1 MTDIIIY
8 GIVQSSYVRT
18 VRLACEEKGV
28 SYEVQ
33 PIEFGSPEHLALH
46 PFGKVP
52 SARHG
57 DVTMYETSAIVRYID
72 AAFDGPALL
81 PADLLARTRMEQ
93 WISATID
100 YFYQDMIRE
109 LVFPRLV
116 APSRGAEPDEE
127 MIAGAVPKI
136 DGHLGILEA
145 TLADSD
151 YLAGDGLS
159 LADLFYAPVHF
170 WLGITPEGQGLL
182 PKYPAVGRW
191 WERMTARPSVVG
203 TVPPPPSEE
212 RAA

>member
-72 AAFDGPALL
+72 AAFDGPALQ

-116 APSRGAEPDEE
+116 APSRGAEPDWRRLWRTA
-127 MIAGAVPKI
+127 ITWP
-136 DGHLGILEA
+136 A
-145 TLADSD
+145 TASRWPT
-151 YLAGDGLS
+151 S
-159 LADLFYAPVHF
+159 S
-170 WLGITPEGQGLL
+170 TPPSTSGSGS
-182 PKYPAVGRW
+182 PPRARGSCPNTRRWAVGGS
-191 WERMTARPSVVG
+191 A
-203 TVPPPPSEE
+203 
-212 RAA
+212 